1 MIDTD
6 VANHSKV
13 RTKALLLLA
22 VTATLWSLGG
32 LLIKSVNANPLA
44 IAGTRSAI
52 AAVMLLLVLRKPK
65 FTWSFA
71 QLGAALA
78 YAATTIFFVTATK
91 TTTAANAIFLQ
102 STAPIYVALLSAWLL
117 KERIRLL
124 DWITVFIVMGG
135 MVLFFLDNLSTTGI
149 FGNVIAAAS
158 GVSFALFT
166 IFMRMQKNGS
176 PLESIFLG
184 NLITASIGLPFLS
197 GSVPDTSGWIC
208 LVILG
213 VVQLGLPYILYAK
226 AIKNVTALEAILIPV
241 IEPLLN
247 PVWVFLMLG
256 ESPGPLALIGGL
268 IVLAAITGRC
278 VLAVLPFRALILN
291 NTLSGKE
298 EKEGSSFE
306 NDRSRGN
313 YSISEK

>member
-6 VANHSKV
+6 VADHSRE

-52 AAVMLLLVLRKPK
+52 AAVMLILVLRKPK
-65 FTWSFA
+65 FTWSYA
-71 QLGAALA
+71 QVGAALA
-78 YAATTIFFVTATK
+78 YAATTILFVTATK

-117 KERIRLL
+117 KERIKLL

-149 FGNVIAAAS
+149 LGNVIAATS
-158 GVSFALFT
+158 GVSFAFFA

-184 NLITASIGLPFLS
+184 NLITAAIGLPFLS
-197 GSVPDTSGWIC
+197 RSIPDTSGWIC

-213 VVQLGLPYILYAK
+213 VVQLGLPYILYSK
-226 AIKNVTALEAILIPV
+226 AIKHVTALEAILIPV

-247 PVWVFLMLG
+247 PVWVFLILG
-256 ESPGPLALIGGL
+256 ESPGPLAFIGGL

-278 VLAVLPFRALILN
+278 VLAVLPFRAVILN
-291 NTLSGKE
+291 KNA
-298 EKEGSSFE
+298 
-306 NDRSRGN
+306 
-313 YSISEK
+313 